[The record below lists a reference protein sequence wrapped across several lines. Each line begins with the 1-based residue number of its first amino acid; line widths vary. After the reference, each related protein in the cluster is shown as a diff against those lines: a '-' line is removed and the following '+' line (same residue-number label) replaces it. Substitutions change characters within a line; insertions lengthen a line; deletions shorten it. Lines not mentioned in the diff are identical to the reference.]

1 MFCNISTNSDYN
13 TISFQGSVTLSA
25 LPVLTPQLS
34 NYFQNFPPNDLVID
48 LTDAVSI
55 DSSVIRVFLNLKK
68 RIESSNN
75 RLYLLHPCNEI
86 LSLLKDAN
94 LDKVLTILF
103 DINEL
108 YKINDNNSYN
118 RFLPFTYDEKDLKR
132 LRCSCGACG
141 SPNVVGYLLSP
152 MSYKWEWL
160 ENDLYPYSKDAN
172 GNFFDYYSTLPI
184 VCTECYMASIDISH
198 FNLIDETNSII
209 HKSVLDDKTKLHLS
223 KSSKKR
229 RKMMEAVVL
238 PDNYFFFPRNRT
250 VSFQVYLLAEMCS
263 KSVAINECGINS
275 FLVGYLNFLALQFSS
290 DSQKDEIIN
299 NCRTWLIQVLTE
311 SSSFSKL
318 QIAQTYYMLMA
329 VSLMVEKFK
338 DATKYYNDFSSL
350 MNSIP
355 TRDKS
360 QTEVNSPS
368 FWFIKAEM
376 IWKKEIEKKSNAFRM

>member
-1 MFCNISTNSDYN
+1 MSFTISTNSDYD

-34 NYFQNFPPNDLVID
+34 NYFQNYSPNDLVID
-48 LTDAVSI
+48 LSDTVSI
-55 DSSVIRVFLNLKK
+55 DSSIIRVFLNLKK
-68 RIESSNN
+68 RIESNKN

-94 LDKVLTILF
+94 LDKVLTILS

-108 YKINDNNSYN
+108 YKIIDKSSYD
-118 RFLPFTYDEKDLKR
+118 RFLPFTYAEKDLKR

-141 SPNVVGYLLSP
+141 SQNVVGYLLSP
-152 MSYKWEWL
+152 MLYKWEWR

-172 GNFFDYYSTLPI
+172 NAFFDYYSTLPI
-184 VCTECYMASIDISH
+184 VCAECFMASIDISH
-198 FNLIDETNSII
+198 FNLLDETNKIC

-229 RKMMEAVVL
+229 RKMMENIVL
-238 PDNYFFFPRNRT
+238 PDNYFFFPRNHT
-250 VSFQVYLLAEMCS
+250 VSFQIYLLAEMCS

-275 FLVGYLNFLALQFSS
+275 FIVGYLNFLALQFSS
-290 DSQKDEIIN
+290 DDQKEEIIN
-299 NCRTWLIQVLTE
+299 NCRTWLIQVMTE
-311 SSSFSKL
+311 PNSFSKL
-318 QIAQTYYMLMA
+318 QIAQTYYMLMV
-329 VSLMVEKFK
+329 VSLMVEKLK

-350 MNSIP
+350 MESIP

-360 QTEVNSPS
+360 QTELNSPS
-368 FWFIKAEM
+368 FWFVKAEM
-376 IWKKEIEKKSNAFRM
+376 IWKKEIEKKSHSFRM